1 MAVISHIL
9 CAVYV
14 YNPGISLDIPGRIR
28 LKEVGMGS
36 YEYFMYSFFSSI
48 GNQIFDM
55 AKRLSVRLNDVM
67 KIVAVFISFLKS
79 F

>member
-1 MAVISHIL
+1 M
-9 CAVYV
+9 
-14 YNPGISLDIPGRIR
+14 D
-28 LKEVGMGS
+28 

-55 AKRLSVRLNDVM
+55 AKHLSVRLNDVM